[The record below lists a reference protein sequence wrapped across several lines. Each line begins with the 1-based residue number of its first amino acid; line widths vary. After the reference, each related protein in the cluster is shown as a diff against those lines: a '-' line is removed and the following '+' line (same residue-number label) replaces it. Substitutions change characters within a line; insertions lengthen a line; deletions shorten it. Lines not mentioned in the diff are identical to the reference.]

1 MKFFWIFLI
10 YQFWLSFDFCRIF
23 CLRFL
28 LSAPVGSIVETKN
41 KTKLSFSCCI
51 NRHSFN
57 QSLINYDINLE
68 SSNDSSIMG
77 LMKLTKS
84 FVEIPKRVRSSS
96 AAECCFAS
104 SAANPKIQ
112 STFKWKS
119 KSFQVNMATARTWL
133 CIVIEQDGFGQQFL
147 ALQLPQNSPIDTFC
161 NPSNFC
167 SVWRSCKFFLN
178 STQSQSIWKNL

>member
-1 MKFFWIFLI
+1 M
-10 YQFWLSFDFCRIF
+10 R
-23 CLRFL
+23 
-28 LSAPVGSIVETKN
+28 
-41 KTKLSFSCCI
+41 
-51 NRHSFN
+51 
-57 QSLINYDINLE
+57 
-68 SSNDSSIMG
+68 

-96 AAECCFAS
+96 APECCFAS

-167 SVWRSCKFFLN
+167 SVWRSCKFFFKFYAVSKYLKKYLKCLFKKVF
-178 STQSQSIWKNL
+178 IWIFCIFNLIFAM